1 MHIYIYIFLID
12 KGTIADREHRKWI
25 EEAVNLPN
33 NPYSTENLTKY
44 KRKPSA
50 SLNQ

>member
-1 MHIYIYIFLID
+1 MHLCFID

-33 NPYSTENLTKY
+33 NPYSTENLAKY